1 MLATEESLV
10 TLIQFMLVSDPTYY
24 AGQHFPFVIVL
35 GKYISCQF
43 WYLQPF
49 WFAYVLAGFR
59 NYSIIRPPELRIT
72 LFMTTAANWQWS
84 NVEC

>member
-35 GKYISCQF
+35 GK
-43 WYLQPF
+43 
-49 WFAYVLAGFR
+49 
-59 NYSIIRPPELRIT
+59 
-72 LFMTTAANWQWS
+72 
-84 NVEC
+84 